1 MYTMNNTE
9 YINDQKNSFA
19 VNLGLISNVI
29 LAFLKVT
36 FGILGHSPALL
47 ADGINSTSD
56 VVYYIAAIIFLRISV
71 KPADKEHP
79 YGHRQMENIAAI
91 VVGSFIITTA
101 IALFWNSI
109 DSVYDIIVEDAPSQK
124 ALLIT
129 LIIALF
135 TIITKIVL
143 TLITRKIG
151 SKTNNKAIKAL
162 AYDHLND
169 VFASLAAAVG
179 IFFSRYGYFWVD
191 PLAGAVVAIF
201 ILKTGIVIIKESA
214 YTIMDT
220 SPGEE
225 LREQIVAIAQS
236 ISGIT
241 QVENIRT
248 HKFGQ
253 FIVINMDV
261 CIEGALTVSE
271 GDEIAD
277 RLESLLLRNIK
288 NLLEVHIHYH
298 PGEE

>member
-1 MYTMNNTE
+1 MNNTE
-9 YINDQKNSFA
+9 HINDQENTFA
-19 VNLGLISNVI
+19 VNLGLISNII

-56 VVYYIAAIIFLRISV
+56 VVYYIAAIIFLHISV

-79 YGHRQMENIAAI
+79 YGHRQMENVAAI

-201 ILKTGIVIIKESA
+201 ILKTGIEIIKESA

-220 SPGEE
+220 SPGEA
-225 LREQIVAIAQS
+225 LREQIISIAQG

-253 FIVINMDV
+253 FIVINMDA
-261 CIEGALTVSE
+261 CIEGTLTVSE
-271 GDEIAD
+271 GDKIAD
-277 RLESLLLRNIK
+277 RLELLLLRNIK
-288 NLLEVHIHYH
+288 NLLEVNIHYH
-298 PGEE
+298 PGE

>member
-1 MYTMNNTE
+1 MNSTE
-9 YINDQKNSFA
+9 YINDQENTFA
-19 VNLGLISNVI
+19 INLGLTANII

-101 IALFWNSI
+101 VALFWNSI
-109 DSVYDIIVEDAPSQK
+109 DSVYDIIIEDTPSQK
-124 ALLIT
+124 ALPIT

-135 TIITKIVL
+135 TIVTKIVL
-143 TLITRKIG
+143 TLITKKIG
-151 SKTNNKAIKAL
+151 NRTNNKAIKAL

-169 VFASLAAAVG
+169 VFASLAAAIG

-201 ILKTGIVIIKESA
+201 ILKTGIEIIKESA
-214 YTIMDT
+214 YTIMDI

-225 LREQIVAIAQS
+225 LRDQIVAIAQIING
-236 ISGIT
+236 ISR
-241 QVENIRT
+241 VENIRT

-261 CIEGALTVSE
+261 CIEGTLTVSE
-271 GDEIAD
+271 GDKIAD
-277 RLESLLLRNIK
+277 RLESLFLRNIK
-288 NLLEVHIHYH
+288 NLLDVHIHYH